1 MSKYL
6 TKKEVERM
14 FKEEVYP
21 SLNKSDKPMIREAWI
36 NFIDML
42 CKDGEISDK
51 QYNTWSTPSFIK

>member
-21 SLNKSDKPMIREAWI
+21 SLNKSDKPMIREAW
-36 NFIDML
+36 NDFTDML
-42 CKDGEISDK
+42 CKDGQISDN
-51 QYNTWSTPSFIK
+51 QYNTWSTPGFIK